1 MAKSMPFNIIR
12 KFNRSYYVK
21 WTDYVKSGSDY
32 VKSGSRSER
41 FVPSRVLERS
51 SRFVRSREGGM
62 DRASGVSLDSKF
74 AWNMTGSRGSRRL
87 QRTQYRALEHSA
99 HMGK

>member
-1 MAKSMPFNIIR
+1 MAKSVPFNIIR

-32 VKSGSRSER
+32 VKLGSRSPR
-41 FVPSRVLERS
+41 FASSRVLEWS

-62 DRASGVSLDSKF
+62 DRASGISLDSKF
-74 AWNMTGSRGSRRL
+74 AQILKGSRSSR
-87 QRTQYRALEHSA
+87 
-99 HMGK
+99 